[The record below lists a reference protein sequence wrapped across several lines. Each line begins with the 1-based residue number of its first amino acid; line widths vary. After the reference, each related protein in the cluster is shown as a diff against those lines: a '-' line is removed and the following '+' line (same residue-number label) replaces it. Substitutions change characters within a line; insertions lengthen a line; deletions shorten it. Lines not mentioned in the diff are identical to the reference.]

1 MSNQATGNSAP
12 YGVDAMPKSARD
24 WLVALYLDWR
34 NNYLTVAKFAEHNG
48 LTEDEAET
56 LIDLA
61 RLVFSHNH
69 PEA

>member
-1 MSNQATGNSAP
+1 
-12 YGVDAMPKSARD
+12 MPKSARD

-61 RLVFSHNH
+61 RLVFSHDS